1 MNNRVHDNNDIIPK
15 LLLAKKIVQRN
26 SIRADS
32 SDCLLS
38 HGDVEPTTHFF
49 LLHML
54 SKENDN
60 CIGFRSCLALKEYLP
75 CVQWSEFDF
84 Y

>member
-1 MNNRVHDNNDIIPK
+1 MNNRVHDNNDIIPA
-15 LLLAKKIVQRN
+15 LGRRKKQRN

-38 HGDVEPTTHFF
+38 HGEVETTTGFF

-54 SKENDN
+54 SLE
-60 CIGFRSCLALKEYLP
+60 
-75 CVQWSEFDF
+75 
-84 Y
+84 